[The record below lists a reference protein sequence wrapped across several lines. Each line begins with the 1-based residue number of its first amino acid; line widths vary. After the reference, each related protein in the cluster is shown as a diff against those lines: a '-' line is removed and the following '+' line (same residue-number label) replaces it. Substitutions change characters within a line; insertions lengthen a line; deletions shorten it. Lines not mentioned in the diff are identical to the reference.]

1 MAAHNCLVTPVSG
14 NLTPSAH
21 IKYLWINYFQ
31 KKKAVLS
38 PAYCYIS
45 VLLGSVA
52 VSWKVNYWV
61 MSSSYTLHIS
71 TLNNISGMR
80 MYQMTDIPG
89 TCQPAGGGWVRRH
102 HCQRSSLGAS
112 QETSISP
119 DWIPHNLIIWN
130 DVTWK
135 ESLPSVHKTDFHGQ
149 AIPLEVQTVDR
160 FQGSF
165 L

>member
-14 NLTPSAH
+14 NLTPSVH

-61 MSSSYTLHIS
+61 MSSSYTLHIP
-71 TLNNISGMR
+71 TLSIFLEWGCIRWLIS
-80 MYQMTDIPG
+80 QE
-89 TCQPAGGGWVRRH
+89 H
-102 HCQRSSLGAS
+102 AS
-112 QETSISP
+112 QQVEGELGVITVSAPVWAPVRKPVFHQTGSLITSLSEMMSRGKRACQVCIRLISTARQYP
-119 DWIPHNLIIWN
+119 
-130 DVTWK
+130 
-135 ESLPSVHKTDFHGQ
+135 
-149 AIPLEVQTVDR
+149 
-160 FQGSF
+160 
-165 L
+165 